1 MTLPVTETFSVKRVK
16 EDFSN
21 KDGKVFFAGLDRNWN
36 INEDSTSSTT
46 DYLNSLTLEMEWDGE
61 QTDMLMPSFPL
72 IRQLLT

>member
-46 DYLNSLTLEMEWDGE
+46 DYLYSLTLEMEWDGE

>member
-21 KDGKVFFAGLDRNWN
+21 KDVKVFFAGLDRNWN

-46 DYLNSLTLEMEWDGE
+46 DYLYVLTLEMEWDGE
-61 QTDMLMPSFPL
+61 HF
-72 IRQLLT
+72 